1 MTDPDR
7 GVATAPLP
15 CPFALRPPREQLLK
29 LAATGHWLE
38 MLRHQKNHSSHFM
51 PLMRFMVK
59 LPTQAKSNL
68 KFMKTLE
75 K

>member
-1 MTDPDR
+1 
-7 GVATAPLP
+7 
-15 CPFALRPPREQLLK
+15 
-29 LAATGHWLE
+29 
-38 MLRHQKNHSSHFM
+38 M